1 MEGMLLRGFTSVRD
15 VGGADFGLARA
26 VEEGLI
32 AGPRLFFGGKALST
46 TGGHGDMR
54 GPGTSPKDRSYGTP
68 GLGVIVD
75 GIDEVRRAAREEVR
89 RGANHIKFMG
99 GGGASSPT
107 DRLDSDQF
115 SEEEISVIVQ
125 EARMANIYAV
135 VHAYTARQIERSV
148 RLGVRSIEHCNF
160 IDEPTAAYLHS
171 NAAFM
176 VPTLIAYQAGSRFG
190 IEAGMSQT
198 TVDKLNVLLGSGLN
212 SIEIAKRAGI
222 QMAYGTDLV
231 GHFMHKFQ
239 LEEFAIRSEVLKP
252 LELLQSATLVGA
264 RLLNQEKSLGQIKS
278 AFNADLVVFSKS
290 PLDDIAILQKP
301 DDHLDLVVKGG
312 RIFKNTI

>member
-1 MEGMLLRGFTSVRD
+1 MNQLLLTNANVVDIETGSVASDRFIAIEDGSIKDIGDGRPSGTHAQTIDLRGRTVIPGLIDSHVHVTAYSPTFAELASSSPTYVGVQAASIMSSMLQRGFTSVRD

-32 AGPRLFFGGKALST
+32 DGPRLFFGGKALSS

-54 GPGTSPKDRSYGTP
+54 GPGMSEKDASYGTP

-115 SEEEISVIVQ
+115 SEEEIAAIVQ

-160 IDEPTAAYLHS
+160 IDEPTAKFLKS
-171 NAAFM
+171 SDAFM
-176 VPTLIAYQAGSRFG
+176 VPTLIAYRAGSKFR
-190 IEAGMSQT
+190 IDAGMSSDHRRQT
-198 TVDKLNVLLGSGLN
+198 
-212 SIEIAKRAGI
+212 ERA
-222 QMAYGTDLV
+222 AWLRA
-231 GHFMHKFQ
+231 Q
-239 LEEFAIRSEVLKP
+239 LY
-252 LELLQSATLVGA
+252 
-264 RLLNQEKSLGQIKS
+264 
-278 AFNADLVVFSKS
+278 
-290 PLDDIAILQKP
+290 
-301 DDHLDLVVKGG
+301 
-312 RIFKNTI
+312 